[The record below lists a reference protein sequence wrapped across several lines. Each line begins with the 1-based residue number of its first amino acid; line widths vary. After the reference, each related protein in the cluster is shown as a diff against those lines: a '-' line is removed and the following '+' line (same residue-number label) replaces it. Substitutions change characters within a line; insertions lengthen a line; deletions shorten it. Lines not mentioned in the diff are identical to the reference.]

1 MLQSKMIKVYG
12 SELCPDCVALKA
24 SLDLAGVDY
33 TYVNIMESMVNFK
46 AFLSMRDHN
55 SLFDVCRENGSA
67 GIPVIEEED
76 GTLTIAYE
84 RWLMEHGIA
93 LVPRSGQA
101 CSLDGKGC

>member
-1 MLQSKMIKVYG
+1 MMIKVYG
-12 SELCPDCVALKA
+12 SDLCPDCVALKA
-24 SLDLAGVDY
+24 SLDNAGVAY
-33 TYVNIMESMVNFK
+33 NYVNIMESMANFK

-84 RWLMEHGIA
+84 EWLHSHGIA
-93 LVPRSGQA
+93 VVPRSGQA